1 MAKGMSST
9 LPIILEAGKSR
20 LLLANKLDK
29 IWEVPII
36 KKKTSETCLS
46 VLNVSVDTMIFSSM
60 FTVN

>member
-1 MAKGMSST
+1 
-9 LPIILEAGKSR
+9 
-20 LLLANKLDK
+20 
-29 IWEVPII
+29 VPII